1 MPTTGSAYGGVGK
14 RTPVLVG
21 AGTVMQRL
29 DDPQAAAEAV
39 ALMVAACEAAADDAG
54 CRDLLPLAGSIA
66 VPQGMW
72 SYADPGRLVADAIGA
87 HSARTTLA
95 RIGILQTELL
105 GRAAAAIAAGRVDV
119 AIVVGGEARYR
130 DLRASIT
137 GVRVAESAQDGAL
150 PDEVFVPEGEII
162 SPHEMAA
169 GLVSPVNH
177 YAVVENALRHHDGLD
192 LETHATEVARL
203 WAGFSAVA
211 ADNPFAWN
219 RQLLDPADI
228 RTASARNRML
238 AFPYAKWHSSQWNVD
253 QAAAL
258 ILCSAET
265 AHAHGVAQDR
275 WIFPLA
281 VCDANHMV
289 PVSERAE
296 MWRSPGFAIAFRRAV
311 AAAGTAPDAITQVD
325 LYSCYP
331 AAVRVQLRELG
342 LSAGRPLT
350 VTGGMTF
357 AGGPLNNYV
366 LQAMAAM
373 TARLRAD
380 PRATGLVTAVS
391 GMLTKQ
397 GVSLWSGTPGARD
410 FRHQDVTS
418 EVETGTARVPCVPP
432 RASAATIASYTVPY
446 GGDRPE
452 RAIAVCDLPD
462 GTRTIATSEDA
473 PQAAAMTSSEWC
485 GRRVAVRDDGSFVA

>member
-1 MPTTGSAYGGVGK
+1 
-14 RTPVLVG
+14 
-21 AGTVMQRL
+21 
-29 DDPQAAAEAV
+29 
-39 ALMVAACEAAADDAG
+39 
-54 CRDLLPLAGSIA
+54 
-66 VPQGMW
+66 MW

-87 HSARTTLA
+87 RSARTTLA

-130 DLRASIT
+130 DLRASIA
-137 GVRVAESAQDGAL
+137 GVPVGERAQDGAH
-150 PDEVFVPEGEII
+150 PDEVLVPDGEII
-162 SPHEMAA
+162 SPYEMAA
-169 GLVSPVNH
+169 GLVSPVSH
-177 YAVVENALRHHDGLD
+177 YAILENALRHHDGLD
-192 LETHATEVARL
+192 LATHATEVAAL

-219 RQLLDPADI
+219 RRPLGVADI
-228 RTASARNRML
+228 RTPGPRNRPL

-258 ILCSAET
+258 ILCAAET
-265 AHAHGVAQDR
+265 ARAHGVPQDR
-275 WIFPLA
+275 WVFPLA

-296 MWRSPGFAIAFRRAV
+296 MWRSPGFGIAFRRAL
-311 AAAGTAPDAITQVD
+311 AAAGTDAGRIAHVD

-331 AAVRVQLRELG
+331 AAVRIQLRELG
-342 LSAGRPLT
+342 VSAERPLT

-366 LQAMAAM
+366 LQSMAAV
-373 TARLRAD
+373 TGRLRAD
-380 PRATGLVTAVS
+380 PASIGLVTAVS

-397 GVSLWSGTPGARD
+397 GVSLWSATPGTRP
-410 FRHQDVTS
+410 FRHDDVTAES
-418 EVETGTARVPCVPP
+418 AAGTARVACVRP
-432 RASAATIASYTVPY
+432 RSSEATIASYTVPY
-446 GGDRPE
+446 AGDRPE

-462 GTRTIATSEDA
+462 GTRTIATSEDGD
-473 PQAAAMTSSEWC
+473 QASAMTTSESC
-485 GRRVAVRDDGSFVA
+485 GRRVTLRDDGSFVLR